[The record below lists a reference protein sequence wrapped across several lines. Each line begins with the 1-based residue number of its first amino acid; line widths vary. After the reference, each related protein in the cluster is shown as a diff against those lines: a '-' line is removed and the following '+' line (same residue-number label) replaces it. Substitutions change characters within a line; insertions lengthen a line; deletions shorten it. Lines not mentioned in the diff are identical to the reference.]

1 MYLTKLKTVLILIP
15 LPSIMSQ
22 STEAPNIILATRL
35 HLGRQSTPPSQEKI
49 NDMIQTFLENTVSIN
64 ASKSVIA
71 VDSETKIEGYDY
83 PSVVEKIL
91 SRKTYQTFQ
100 DVDCSVLRV
109 TPWGSFVPALNAL
122 ISWACKNRDK
132 GGSWVIVF
140 ISAEMSL
147 GGSSCAELIQHMNV
161 EDTLV
166 VGAALPGHDF
176 HGSEYGH
183 EVELNGRTC
192 PWNTLAMWNL
202 EKLALI
208 GFPLVGDG
216 LHMFQDGT
224 VAPGGIEEFATV
236 LLHQRMDLQR
246 TSTKAKLVKVSGI
259 EWDETFE
266 DEDRRKWHEEKMNSK
281 NTRAEV
287 HRRLLGGGHGTVF
300 HYSK

>member
-1 MYLTKLKTVLILIP
+1 
-15 LPSIMSQ
+15 MSHA
-22 STEAPNIILATRL
+22 TEVPNIILATRL
-35 HLGRQSTPPSQEKI
+35 HLGKQSTPPPPDKV
-49 NDMIQTFLENTVSIN
+49 NDIIHTFLENSRSIN
-64 ASKSVIA
+64 AFKSVIA
-71 VDSETKIEGYDY
+71 VDSEPKIEGYDY
-83 PSVVEKIL
+83 PSVIEEIL
-91 SRKTYQTFQ
+91 IRKRQQTFH

-122 ISWACKNRDK
+122 TSWACKNRDK
-132 GGSWVIVF
+132 DGSWVIVF

-147 GGSSCAELIQHMNV
+147 GGSSCPELIQHMNV

-166 VGAALPGHDF
+166 VGAALPGHDYR
-176 HGSEYGH
+176 GSESEN

-216 LHMFQDGT
+216 LHRFQDGT
-224 VAPGGIEEFATV
+224 TAPGGIEEFATV
-236 LLHQRMDLQR
+236 LLHQRMDLQN
-246 TSTKAKLVKVSGI
+246 TSTKAKLVQVSGI
-259 EWDETFE
+259 EWDQTFE

-287 HRRLLGGGHGTVF
+287 HRTLLGGGHGKVF